1 MGKRCVLPFS
11 FPPGG
16 MIYAAGIAAVTA
28 TALLVPDAAF
38 ARHHHHYFRRAAAGN
53 FHHAAVAFTAP
64 SAAIVVDANSGKVLY
79 AHNENELR
87 HPASITKVMTLYLLF
102 EQLEKGRFHLDTPLK
117 ISAHAADQAPSR
129 LGLQPGDTIPVEDA
143 IKAVVTKSANDIAV
157 AIAENIAGDEDSFA
171 ELMTRKAHALGMA
184 RTQYRNSSGLPND
197 EQLTTAADLALLGR
211 AIQERFPTY
220 YKYFSTRTFYFAGA
234 ALRNHNHLLGR
245 LDGVDGIKTG
255 YTRASGFNLLTSVR
269 RAGHH
274 IIAVVLGG
282 KSAAQ
287 RDRLMADL
295 VSEHIARSSTVV
307 SNRAVA
313 QLEQSD
319 LPKRPMTGV
328 SVAAVT
334 SGEAGRTQTPARSD
348 KDLARL
354 GPDKP
359 RPAVI
364 SGGYKSDTAVA
375 TGAIDHRPLV
385 MDGSTNAR
393 SYAAVAQPAA
403 SASATP
409 PNLRW
414 VRGAPALTQAPG
426 RALDAINAAENADAA
441 AAETKVAKAEPIA
454 AEARPAAART
464 GWMIQ
469 IGATEDVDKAHAL
482 LARAKTEGRGLLSA
496 AEGFTEKVQK
506 GDAVLYRARFA
517 GLEPTAAEAACKTLK
532 KSGFACFPTK
542 N

>member
-1 MGKRCVLPFS
+1 MGKRCVLLFS
-11 FPPGG
+11 LPPRDI
-16 MIYAAGIAAVTA
+16 IYAAGMAAVA
-28 TALLVPDAAF
+28 AAAVFLPDTAF
-38 ARHHHHYFRRAAAGN
+38 ARHHHHFHRMAAGN
-53 FHHAAVAFTAP
+53 FHHAAGFTAP

-79 AHNENELR
+79 AQNENELR

-102 EQLEKGRFHLDTPLK
+102 EQLEKGRFRLDTPLK

-129 LGLQPGDTIPVEDA
+129 LGLQPGDTIRVEDA

-171 ELMTRKAHALGMA
+171 ELMTRKAHALGMS

-287 RDRLMADL
+287 RDRLMANL
-295 VSEHIARSSTVV
+295 VSQHIAGSSTVV
-307 SNRAVA
+307 SNQAVA
-313 QLEQSD
+313 QLEPTDS
-319 LPKRPMTGV
+319 PKRPMPDVT
-328 SVAAVT
+328 VAAVT
-334 SGEAGRTQTPARSD
+334 AGEPGRTQTAARTD
-348 KDLARL
+348 KDLARFS
-354 GPDKP
+354 PDKP

-364 SGGYKSDTAVA
+364 SGGYTSASAVA
-375 TGAIDHRPLV
+375 AGSIDHRPLG

-393 SYAAVAQPAA
+393 SYAAVVQPVA

-414 VRGAPALTQAPG
+414 VRGPQALAQAPG
-426 RALDAINAAENADAA
+426 RALDAINAADSADAP
-441 AAETKVAKAEPIA
+441 AETKVAKAGPIPA
-454 AEARPAAART
+454 AGRPAAART

-469 IGATEDVDKAHAL
+469 IGATEDVDKAQAL
-482 LARAKTEGRGLLSA
+482 LARAKTEGRGLLRA
-496 AEGFTEKVQK
+496 AEGFTEKIQK

-517 GLEPTAAEAACKTLK
+517 GLEPNAAEAVCKTLK